1 MQRMISHDI
10 PLPACS
16 AGHPARHMHDTRCS
30 TADGGHYIECKC
42 SHTSRHENYDG
53 ALREWRQM
61 HGAPTPP
68 AAARERQPAAVITTL
83 NSTQREAM
91 RRAMA
96 GDFEL
101 ADAMELLS
109 PGRMRGRHIAS
120 GYGNELDL
128 MYGVWIGGRL
138 QAFAYGQSLG
148 PDDEQVRLVLSLN
161 GAVLFPT
168 APDQDHYDLP
178 DCYADGRTPVWAS
191 TVLEAYHQQLAC
203 PQQQSIFQTAEA
215 A

>member
-1 MQRMISHDI
+1 MQRMISHET
-10 PLPACS
+10 PLPTCS
-16 AGHPARHMHDTRCS
+16 VGHVARHMHDTRCS
-30 TADGGHYIECKC
+30 SAGGGHSIECKC
-42 SHTSRHENYDG
+42 SHTSRHESYDG
-53 ALREWRQM
+53 ALRDWRQM

-68 AAARERQPAAVITTL
+68 AVVRERPAAAVITTL

-91 RRAMA
+91 RRALA

-109 PGRMRGRHIAS
+109 PGRMRARHVVA
-120 GYGNELDL
+120 GYGNEFDL

-161 GAVLFPT
+161 GDVLFPSQ
-168 APDQDHYDLP
+168 PGQDHYDLP
-178 DCYADGRTPVWAS
+178 DRYADGRTPVWAS
-191 TVLEAYHQQLAC
+191 TVIEAYHQQLAH